1 MNRYLCSSSQ
11 IHVDT
16 HARRIVPSSST
27 TMKCCSVVNNVVLSS
42 TMWFYRPFTAEE
54 HSLSTQTPTT
64 SNFRQRSCPTPTV
77 TLPHLVHLVFLKAQL
92 TPLPSFVILPGTLPV
107 QFRPLAKLYI
117 SGIYGLNSELLAVT
131 PNHFYLSI
139 IILLSL

>member
-1 MNRYLCSSSQ
+1 MNRYVVPCRFTC
-11 IHVDT
+11 DT
-16 HARRIVPSSST
+16 PNSLLS
-27 TMKCCSVVNNVVLSS
+27 VNNNEVSVILSS
-42 TMWFYRPFTAEE
+42 TMCFSRPINRGRTHKFT
-54 HSLSTQTPTT
+54 LTFNTDTT
-64 SNFRQRSCPTPTV
+64 SHFRQRSCPTPTV

-117 SGIYGLNSELLAVT
+117 SGIYGFNSELLAVT

-139 IILLSL
+139 IILLPL